1 MTIFDRIRPWLP
13 VQRWREQPPR
23 VNIVRLSGVI
33 GSTGGFRPG
42 LTLETMAP
50 LLARAFA
57 PKGLSAVA
65 LLVNS
70 PGGSPVQSSL
80 IAGRIR
86 QLSDEKKVPVIAF
99 VEDVAASGGYWL
111 ACAAD
116 EIFADESSI
125 VGSVG
130 VISQSFGLHEA
141 IGRLGIERRVYTAG
155 TRKSVLDPFRPEEP
169 EDVALVRAIQA
180 DIHDAFKR
188 HVRSRRGDRLKGTDD
203 HLFSG
208 AFWTG
213 RAGLDLGLID
223 GIGDVRSVLRGR
235 FGEKVAVRVIAAERG
250 WRLLRGFPF
259 GGRIE
264 TMAQDAVAG
273 ALAAVDER
281 AVWSRYGL

>member
-1 MTIFDRIRPWLP
+1 MTIIDRIRPYLP
-13 VQRWREQPPR
+13 VRRWRDPPPR
-23 VNIVRLSGVI
+23 VNAVRLSGVI
-33 GSTGGFRPG
+33 GSVGGFRPG
-42 LTLETMAP
+42 LTLETTAP

-57 PKGLSAVA
+57 TPGLKAVA

-86 QLSDEKKVPVIAF
+86 QLSEEKKVPVIAF

-155 TRKSVLDPFRPEEP
+155 TRKSVLDPFRPEDP
-169 EDVALVRAIQA
+169 EDVALLRGIQA
-180 DIHDAFKR
+180 EIHDAFKR
-188 HVRSRRGDRLKGTDD
+188 HVRARRGDRLKGDEAT
-203 HLFSG
+203 LFSG

-213 RAGLDLGLID
+213 RPALDHGLVD
-223 GIGDVRSVLRGR
+223 GIGDVRSTLRAR
-235 FGEKVAVRVIAAERG
+235 FGEKVAVRLVAAERG

-264 TMAQDAVAG
+264 AAAQGAVVG
-273 ALAAVDER
+273 ALAAVEDR
-281 AVWSRYGL
+281 ALWSRYGL

>member
-1 MTIFDRIRPWLP
+1 MSIFDRIRPWLP

-33 GSTGGFRPG
+33 GSAGGFRPG

-57 PKGLSAVA
+57 PKGLAAVA

-188 HVRSRRGDRLKGTDD
+188 HVRTRRSDRLKGTDD
-203 HLFSG
+203 DLFNG

>member
-33 GSTGGFRPG
+33 GSAGGFRPG

-188 HVRSRRGDRLKGTDD
+188 HVRSRRGNRLKGTDD
-203 HLFSG
+203 DLFSG